1 MVWGKLLL
9 QTFHLVERRSQG
21 LIGCKS
27 KKIVPIRQSINYGK
41 TYPYYGKGGF
51 LANLSPMSKK
61 SRTFA
66 LRNIVEYFLAFFNYI
81 CFTSPIMA
89 FIETNNIKGD
99 VFGGITAGIVAL
111 PLALAFGIHAFGGVD
126 SPEASSMGALAGLVG
141 ATLLGFFAALFGG
154 THSQISGPTGPMTV
168 ITASIVS
175 GAWASSQGNISAVL
189 LSMSLAGIFCGLFQ
203 VLFGLIRIG
212 KYVRYIPYPVLSG
225 FMSGIGVIIILQ
237 QLYPIIGKKSPAS
250 TLDMIL
256 NFPAAFAEGI
266 SVPALLLGLACI
278 ALIILV
284 PKVTKKVPATLVAL
298 VVVTVVS
305 LFTGLDSALTIGNIP
320 AGLPMPF
327 FTKVQLDGIDWMVV
341 IKASLVPGLTL
352 AGLGSIDTLLTSVM
366 ADNITKTKHNSN
378 QELIGQGIGNAVAG
392 LFCGLAGAGATM
404 RTVVNV
410 KSGGRTQLSGMIHAA
425 LLLAILLGLGSL
437 VKYVPLSVLAGILI
451 TVGWG
456 IIDFRGFKD
465 LRRIPKSDAFVMIV
479 VFLMTVFVD
488 LLTAVGIGMVIAC
501 VLFMKR
507 AGDLVEDGYSSK
519 ELSTFDK
526 ESPWEDEKDMPKDI
540 HHHIYIERLDGPIFF
555 GSITGFQ
562 RVMHDIPKDA
572 KIVIIRMR
580 RVPFMDQSGV
590 YAMETAIKD
599 LQAQGV
605 KVLMTIIQPQP
616 RYMLENHRIIPML
629 IPQENTFETFED
641 CTNYLKTL

>member
-1 MVWGKLLL
+1 
-9 QTFHLVERRSQG
+9 
-21 LIGCKS
+21 
-27 KKIVPIRQSINYGK
+27 
-41 TYPYYGKGGF
+41 
-51 LANLSPMSKK
+51 
-61 SRTFA
+61 
-66 LRNIVEYFLAFFNYI
+66 
-81 CFTSPIMA
+81 MA

-111 PLALAFGIHAFGGVD
+111 PLALAFGIQAFSGVD
-126 SPEASSMGALAGLVG
+126 SPEASSMGALAGLIG

-175 GAWASSQGNISAVL
+175 GAWASSQGNISAVI

-203 VLFGLIRIG
+203 VIFGLIRIG

-237 QLYPIIGKKSPAS
+237 QIYPIIGKKSPAS
-250 TLDMIL
+250 TLDMII
-256 NFPAAFAEGI
+256 NFPAALADGV
-266 SVPALLLGLACI
+266 SVIALALGLACI
-278 ALIILV
+278 SLIVLV

-298 VVVTVVS
+298 IAVTVVS
-305 LFTGLDSALTIGNIP
+305 LFTNLDSSLTIGNIP

-327 FTKVQLDGIDWMVV
+327 FTKVQLDGIDW
-341 IKASLVPGLTL
+341 ASVLEASIVPGLTL
-352 AGLGSIDTLLTSVM
+352 AGLGSIDTLLTSVV

-378 QELIGQGIGNAVAG
+378 QELIGQGIGNAVSG

-410 KSGGRTQLSGMIHAA
+410 KSGGRTQISGMIHAV

-465 LRRIPKSDAFVMIV
+465 ILRIPKSDAFVMMV

-507 AGDLVEDGYSSK
+507 AGDLVENSYSAK
-519 ELSTFDK
+519 ALDTFDK
-526 ESPWEDEKDMPKDI
+526 ESPWEDEKDIPEEI
-540 HHHIYIERLDGPIFF
+540 HNRIYIERLDGPIFF

-562 RVMHDIPKDA
+562 RVMHDIPTNV

-599 LQAQGV
+599 LQAQGI

-616 RYMLENHRIIPML
+616 RYMLENHHIIPIL
-629 IPQENTFETFED
+629 IPKENTFETFEE
-641 CTNYLKTL
+641 CTEYLKGL

>member
-1 MVWGKLLL
+1 
-9 QTFHLVERRSQG
+9 
-21 LIGCKS
+21 
-27 KKIVPIRQSINYGK
+27 
-41 TYPYYGKGGF
+41 
-51 LANLSPMSKK
+51 
-61 SRTFA
+61 
-66 LRNIVEYFLAFFNYI
+66 
-81 CFTSPIMA
+81 MA

-111 PLALAFGIHAFGGVD
+111 PLALAFGIQAFSGVD

-175 GAWASSQGNISAVL
+175 GAWASSQGNISAVI

-203 VLFGLIRIG
+203 VIFGLIRIG

-237 QLYPIIGKKSPAS
+237 QIYPIIGKKSPAS
-250 TLDMIL
+250 TLDMII
-256 NFPAAFAEGI
+256 NFPAALADGV
-266 SVPALLLGLACI
+266 SVIALALGLACI
-278 ALIILV
+278 SLIVLV

-298 VVVTVVS
+298 IAVTVVS
-305 LFTGLDSALTIGNIP
+305 LFTNLDSSLTIGNIP

-327 FTKVQLDGIDWMVV
+327 FTKVQLDGIDWASVLE
-341 IKASLVPGLTL
+341 ASLVPGLTL
-352 AGLGSIDTLLTSVM
+352 AGLGSIDTLLTSVV

-410 KSGGRTQLSGMIHAA
+410 KSGGRTQISGMIHAV

-465 LRRIPKSDAFVMIV
+465 ILRIPKSDAFVMMV

-507 AGDLVEDGYSSK
+507 AGDLVENSYSAK
-519 ELSTFDK
+519 ALDTFDK
-526 ESPWEDEKDMPKDI
+526 ESPWEDEKDIPEEI
-540 HHHIYIERLDGPIFF
+540 RNRIYIERLDGPIFF

-562 RVMHDIPKDA
+562 RVMHDIPTNV

-599 LQAQGV
+599 LQAQGI

-616 RYMLENHRIIPML
+616 RYMLENHHIIPIL
-629 IPQENTFETFED
+629 IPKENTFETFEE
-641 CTNYLKTL
+641 CTEYLKGL

>member
-1 MVWGKLLL
+1 
-9 QTFHLVERRSQG
+9 
-21 LIGCKS
+21 
-27 KKIVPIRQSINYGK
+27 
-41 TYPYYGKGGF
+41 
-51 LANLSPMSKK
+51 
-61 SRTFA
+61 
-66 LRNIVEYFLAFFNYI
+66 
-81 CFTSPIMA
+81 MA

-111 PLALAFGIHAFGGVD
+111 PLALAFGIQAFGGVD
-126 SPEASSMGALAGLVG
+126 SPGASSMGALAGLVG

-256 NFPAAFAEGI
+256 NFPATIAEGI

-298 VVVTVVS
+298 VVVTVFS

-341 IKASLVPGLTL
+341 VKASLVPGLTL
-352 AGLGSIDTLLTSVM
+352 AGLGSIDTLLTSVV

>member
-1 MVWGKLLL
+1 
-9 QTFHLVERRSQG
+9 
-21 LIGCKS
+21 
-27 KKIVPIRQSINYGK
+27 
-41 TYPYYGKGGF
+41 
-51 LANLSPMSKK
+51 
-61 SRTFA
+61 
-66 LRNIVEYFLAFFNYI
+66 
-81 CFTSPIMA
+81 
-89 FIETNNIKGD
+89 
-99 VFGGITAGIVAL
+99 
-111 PLALAFGIHAFGGVD
+111 
-126 SPEASSMGALAGLVG
+126 MGALAGLVG

-175 GAWASSQGNISAVL
+175 GAWASSQGNISVVL

-352 AGLGSIDTLLTSVM
+352 AGLGSIDTLLTSVV

-605 KVLMTIIQPQP
+605 KVLMTIIQP
-616 RYMLENHRIIPML
+616 LSL
-629 IPQENTFETFED
+629 IHI
-641 CTNYLKTL
+641 

>member
-1 MVWGKLLL
+1 
-9 QTFHLVERRSQG
+9 
-21 LIGCKS
+21 
-27 KKIVPIRQSINYGK
+27 
-41 TYPYYGKGGF
+41 
-51 LANLSPMSKK
+51 
-61 SRTFA
+61 
-66 LRNIVEYFLAFFNYI
+66 
-81 CFTSPIMA
+81 MA

-111 PLALAFGIHAFGGVD
+111 PLALAFGIQAFGGVD
-126 SPEASSMGALAGLVG
+126 SPGASSMGALAGLVG

-256 NFPAAFAEGI
+256 NFPATIAEGI

-341 IKASLVPGLTL
+341 VKASLVPGLTL
-352 AGLGSIDTLLTSVM
+352 AGLGSIDTLLTSVV

>member
-1 MVWGKLLL
+1 
-9 QTFHLVERRSQG
+9 
-21 LIGCKS
+21 
-27 KKIVPIRQSINYGK
+27 
-41 TYPYYGKGGF
+41 
-51 LANLSPMSKK
+51 
-61 SRTFA
+61 
-66 LRNIVEYFLAFFNYI
+66 
-81 CFTSPIMA
+81 MA

-111 PLALAFGIHAFGGVD
+111 PLALAFGIQAFSGID

-175 GAWASSQGNISAVL
+175 GAWASSQGNISAVI

-203 VLFGLIRIG
+203 VIFGLIRIG

-237 QLYPIIGKKSPAS
+237 QIYPIIGKKSPAS
-250 TLDMIL
+250 TLDMII
-256 NFPAAFAEGI
+256 NFPAALADGV
-266 SVPALLLGLACI
+266 SVIALALGLACI
-278 ALIILV
+278 SLIVLV

-298 VVVTVVS
+298 IAVTVVS
-305 LFTGLDSALTIGNIP
+305 LFTNLDSSLTIGNIP
-320 AGLPMPF
+320 AGLPLPF
-327 FTKVQLDGIDWMVV
+327 FTKVQLDGIDWASVLE
-341 IKASLVPGLTL
+341 ASLVPGLTL
-352 AGLGSIDTLLTSVM
+352 AGLGSIDTLLTSVV

-410 KSGGRTQLSGMIHAA
+410 KSGGRTQISGMIHAV

-465 LRRIPKSDAFVMIV
+465 ILRIPKSDAFVMMV

-507 AGDLVEDGYSSK
+507 AGDLVENSYSAK
-519 ELSTFDK
+519 ALDTFDK
-526 ESPWEDEKDMPKDI
+526 ESPWEDEKDIPEEI
-540 HHHIYIERLDGPIFF
+540 RNRIYIERLDGPIFF

-562 RVMHDIPKDA
+562 RVMHDIPTNL

-599 LQAQGV
+599 LQAQGI

-616 RYMLENHRIIPML
+616 RYMLEKHHIIPIL
-629 IPQENTFETFED
+629 IPKENTFETFEE
-641 CTNYLKTL
+641 CTEYLKGL

>member
-1 MVWGKLLL
+1 
-9 QTFHLVERRSQG
+9 
-21 LIGCKS
+21 
-27 KKIVPIRQSINYGK
+27 
-41 TYPYYGKGGF
+41 
-51 LANLSPMSKK
+51 
-61 SRTFA
+61 
-66 LRNIVEYFLAFFNYI
+66 
-81 CFTSPIMA
+81 MA

-111 PLALAFGIHAFGGVD
+111 PLALAFGIQAFGGVD
-126 SPEASSMGALAGLVG
+126 SPGASSMGALVGLVG

-250 TLDMIL
+250 TLDMIF

-352 AGLGSIDTLLTSVM
+352 AGLGSIDTLLTSVV

>member
-1 MVWGKLLL
+1 
-9 QTFHLVERRSQG
+9 
-21 LIGCKS
+21 
-27 KKIVPIRQSINYGK
+27 
-41 TYPYYGKGGF
+41 
-51 LANLSPMSKK
+51 
-61 SRTFA
+61 
-66 LRNIVEYFLAFFNYI
+66 
-81 CFTSPIMA
+81 MA

-111 PLALAFGIHAFGGVD
+111 PLALAFGIQAFSGVD

-175 GAWASSQGNISAVL
+175 GAWASSQGNISAVIL
-189 LSMSLAGIFCGLFQ
+189 TMSLAGIFCGLFQ
-203 VLFGLIRIG
+203 VIFGLIRIG

-237 QLYPIIGKKSPAS
+237 QIYPIIGKKSPAS
-250 TLDMIL
+250 TLDMII
-256 NFPAAFAEGI
+256 NFPAALADGV
-266 SVPALLLGLACI
+266 SVIALALGLACI
-278 ALIILV
+278 SLIVLV

-298 VVVTVVS
+298 IAVTVVS
-305 LFTGLDSALTIGNIP
+305 LFTNLDSSLTIGNIP

-327 FTKVQLDGIDWMVV
+327 FTKVQLDGIDW
-341 IKASLVPGLTL
+341 ASVLEASIVPGLTL
-352 AGLGSIDTLLTSVM
+352 AGLGSIDTLLTSVV

-392 LFCGLAGAGATM
+392 LFCGIAGAGATM

-410 KSGGRTQLSGMIHAA
+410 KSGGRTQISGMIHAV

-465 LRRIPKSDAFVMIV
+465 ILRIPKSDAFVMMV

-507 AGDLVEDGYSSK
+507 AGDLVENSYSAK
-519 ELSTFDK
+519 ALDTFDK
-526 ESPWEDEKDMPKDI
+526 ESPWEDEKDIPEEI
-540 HHHIYIERLDGPIFF
+540 RNRIYIERLDGPIFF

-562 RVMHDIPKDA
+562 RVMHDIPTNV

-599 LQAQGV
+599 LQAQGI

-616 RYMLENHRIIPML
+616 RYMLENHHIIPIL
-629 IPQENTFETFED
+629 IPKENTFETFED
-641 CTNYLKTL
+641 CTEYLKGL